1 MNKRQ
6 IEKMTSEM
14 FWATIPYKRD
24 GMSEREYEWMSDLMK
39 YVAYL
44 EERSEK
50 LAEIGNIIKTFKK
63 ITGDTNDE

>member
-1 MNKRQ
+1 
-6 IEKMTSEM
+6 
-14 FWATIPYKRD
+14 
-24 GMSEREYEWMSDLMK
+24 MSEREYEWMSDLMK